1 MIAPIFSRPDRT
13 ASEITDHYALRCAEN
28 VARKLEGTP
37 EPRVPAYTGHT
48 SADLAR
54 HRELEID
61 ITTDLGWGDP
71 EAIRLMKHH
80 AQEAARTAEAYA
92 SDWGLI
98 TFKGGVGGCNNL
110 PKRAFEMIDSLRAR
124 VYPAT
129 YVASAEFDPSRMLQA
144 KYRELEL
151 KHQDLVRVIE
161 LKNKELR
168 SRASQYA
175 RARIRKN
182 EREELQDVLDSLAEN
197 VRSWQVQ
204 LKKASKEVGFFT
216 LF

>member
-1 MIAPIFSRPDRT
+1 MTSLFRRNYHTDDEIAR
-13 ASEITDHYALRCAEN
+13 HKAERN
-28 VARKLEGTP
+28 AAKVARILEELP
-37 EPRVPAYTGHT
+37 EPRAPELINTTTAAIT
-48 SADLAR
+48 R
-54 HRELEID
+54 HRIQEID

-98 TFKGGVGGCNNL
+98 TFKGGVSGCNNL

-124 VYPAT
+124 VDPAT
-129 YVASAEFDPSRMLQA
+129 YVASAEFDPSCVLQVN
-144 KYRELEL
+144 YQELEL

-168 SRASQYA
+168 SRASQNA

-182 EREELQDVLDSLAEN
+182 EREELQYVLDSLAAD
-197 VRSWQVQ
+197 VRFWQVQ
-204 LKKASKEVGFFT
+204 LNKASKEVGFFET
-216 LF
+216 